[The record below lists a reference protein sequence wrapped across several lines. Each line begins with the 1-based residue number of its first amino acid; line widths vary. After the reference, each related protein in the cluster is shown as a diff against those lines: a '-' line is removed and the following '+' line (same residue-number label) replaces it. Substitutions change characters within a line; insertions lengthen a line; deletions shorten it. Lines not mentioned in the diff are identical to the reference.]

1 MAGSISSSSSWNN
14 SNSSNRQIDTTSGQ
28 NAAKQMGD
36 ALAQAEYEKSQQ
48 LLKDPMSVVAS
59 IARIRKMQEYMNAYK
74 GGYNLPDQEV
84 IQQRRIGGETYS
96 NNNSNSSSFSSSRSL
111 GKQN

>member
-1 MAGSISSSSSWNN
+1 MAGSLSGSSSWNN

-36 ALAQAEYEKSQQ
+36 ALAQAEYEKNQQ
-48 LLKDPMSVVAS
+48 LLKDPMSVAAS
-59 IARIRKMQEYMNAYK
+59 LARIRKMQQYMNAYK

-84 IQQRRIGGETYS
+84 IQQRRVGGESYS
-96 NNNSNSSSFSSSRSL
+96 NNNSNSHSISSSRTF
-111 GKQN
+111 GK